1 MDSLALGND
10 LEGVR
15 DLSVDVVA
23 SRLPGEYIKLVA
35 GLTPSAV
42 DPKEIGFLIRREDIH
57 NTRKYVEF
65 AKMLPLSLDVVRK
78 RLNYDRIDVEGLSPE
93 DILKLNERAVAHANT
108 WPKVE
113 SGSKEVARELEKFAA
128 NFITTGEGVVSLIR
142 AVELGRQLEGTFE
155 DLTEEE
161 QEKLHTILL
170 DRTEKTAIEKMVN
183 YLADAKKSTAA
194 FIKSVEHVEALAKGF
209 EKGLSD
215 DLIPLVKT
223 KMMAYKNSGK
233 EHEREALL
241 EDVLQLNDKIDALAS
256 AYKSAVGASFSG
268 LALGPIGLVVTG
280 GIFGN
285 KAENIR
291 KEKNKLIADRRKLL
305 EKLKNADKLAELLD
319 DLQLH
324 LVNLQGQMLGAEVGA
339 KQLSQIWTYIAAY
352 LDEASESLSKVD
364 TLLELHKFAMN
375 FSMVINP
382 WISIKGYSTQISAA
396 FNELLQP

>member
-23 SRLPGEYIKLVA
+23 SRLPGEYIKFVA
-35 GLTPSAV
+35 GQTHSAV
-42 DPKEIGFLIRREDIH
+42 DPKDIGFLIRREDIH

-142 AVELGRQLEGTFE
+142 AVDLGRQLQGKFE

-161 QEKLHTILL
+161 QQKLHTILL
-170 DRTEKTAIEKMVN
+170 DHTEKSAIESMVV
-183 YLADAKKSTAA
+183 YLADAKKSTTA

-215 DLIPLVKT
+215 DLIPLVKV

-241 EDVLQLNDKIDALAS
+241 EDVLQLNEKIAALAS
-256 AYKSAVGASFSG
+256 AYKNAVGASFSG

-280 GIFGN
+280 GIFGS

-324 LVNLQGQMLGAEVGA
+324 LVDLQGKMLGAEVGA
-339 KQLSQIWTYIAAY
+339 KQLSQTWTYIAAY

-375 FSMVINP
+375 FAMVLNP
-382 WISIKGYSTQISAA
+382 WVSIKGYSAQISTA

>member
-1 MDSLALGND
+1 MDSLALEID
-10 LEGVR
+10 LESVK
-15 DLSVDVVA
+15 DLSLDVAA
-23 SRLPGEYIKLVA
+23 SRLPGEYIKLVT

-42 DPKEIGFLIRREDIH
+42 DPKDLGFLIRREDIH
-57 NTRKYVEF
+57 NTRRYVAF

-108 WPKVE
+108 WPALE

-128 NFITTGEGVVSLIR
+128 DFVTTGESVVSLIR
-142 AVELGRQLEGTFE
+142 AIELGRQLDGTLQ

-161 QEKLHTILL
+161 QEELNAILL
-170 DRTEKTAIEKMVN
+170 DRTEKRAIEKMVE
-183 YLADAKKSTAA
+183 YLADAKKSTAG
-194 FIKSVEHVEALAKGF
+194 FIKSVEQVGTLAKGF

-215 DLIPLVKT
+215 DLIPLVKA

-241 EDVLQLNDKIDALAS
+241 EKVLQLNEQIDALAS
-256 AYKSAVGASFSG
+256 AYKNAVGASFSG

-280 GIFGN
+280 GIFGS

-324 LVNLQGQMLGAEVGA
+324 LVDLQGQMLGAEVGA

-382 WISIKGYSTQISAA
+382 WASIKGYSAQISAA

>member
-215 DLIPLVKT
+215 DLIPLVKA

-280 GIFGN
+280 GIFGS

-324 LVNLQGQMLGAEVGA
+324 LVDLQGQMLGAEVGA

-375 FSMVINP
+375 FSIVINP
-382 WISIKGYSTQISAA
+382 WVSIKGYSAQISAA

>member
-1 MDSLALGND
+1 MDSLALDID
-10 LEGVR
+10 LESIS
-15 DLSVDVVA
+15 DLSVDVA
-23 SRLPGEYIKLVA
+23 AIRLPGEYIKLVA
-35 GLTPSAV
+35 GETRSAV
-42 DPKEIGFLIRREDIH
+42 DPKDIGFIIRREDIH
-57 NTRKYVEF
+57 NTRKYVAF

-108 WPKVE
+108 WPALE

-128 NFITTGEGVVSLIR
+128 DFVTTGESVVSLIR
-142 AVELGRQLEGTFE
+142 AIELGRQLDGTLQ

-161 QEKLHTILL
+161 QEELNAILL
-170 DRTEKTAIEKMVN
+170 DRTEKRAIEKMVE
-183 YLADAKKSTAA
+183 YLADAKKSTAG
-194 FIKSVEHVEALAKGF
+194 FIKSVEQVGTLAKGF

-215 DLIPLVKT
+215 DLIPLVKA

-241 EDVLQLNDKIDALAS
+241 EKVLQLNEQIDALAS
-256 AYKSAVGASFSG
+256 AYKNAVGASFSG

-280 GIFGN
+280 GIFGS

-324 LVNLQGQMLGAEVGA
+324 LVDLQGQMLGAEVGA

-375 FSMVINP
+375 FSIVINP
-382 WISIKGYSTQISAA
+382 WVSIKGYSAQISAA

>member
-35 GLTPSAV
+35 GQTHSAV
-42 DPKEIGFLIRREDIH
+42 DPKDIGFLIRREDIH

-142 AVELGRQLEGTFE
+142 AVDLGRQLQGKFE

-161 QEKLHTILL
+161 QQKLHTILL
-170 DRTEKTAIEKMVN
+170 DHTEKSAIESMVV
-183 YLADAKKSTAA
+183 YLADAKKSTTA
-194 FIKSVEHVEALAKGF
+194 FIKSVEYVEVLAKDF

-215 DLIPLVKT
+215 DLIPLVKV

-241 EDVLQLNDKIDALAS
+241 EDVLQLNEKIAALAS
-256 AYKSAVGASFSG
+256 AYKNAVGASFSG

-280 GIFGN
+280 GIFGS

-324 LVNLQGQMLGAEVGA
+324 LVDLQGKMLGAEVGA
-339 KQLSQIWTYIAAY
+339 KQLSQTWTYIAAY

-375 FSMVINP
+375 FAMVLNP
-382 WISIKGYSTQISAA
+382 WVSIKGYSAQISTA

>member
-382 WISIKGYSTQISAA
+382 WVSIKGYSTQISAA

>member
-215 DLIPLVKT
+215 DLIPLVKA

>member
-23 SRLPGEYIKLVA
+23 SRLPGEYIKFVA
-35 GLTPSAV
+35 GQTHSAV
-42 DPKEIGFLIRREDIH
+42 DPKNIGFLIRREDIH

-161 QEKLHTILL
+161 QQKLHTILL
-170 DRTEKTAIEKMVN
+170 DRTEKIAIEKMVN
-183 YLADAKKSTAA
+183 YLADAKKSTTA
-194 FIKSVEHVEALAKGF
+194 FIKSVEYVEVLAKDF

-215 DLIPLVKT
+215 DLIPLVKV

-241 EDVLQLNDKIDALAS
+241 EDVLQLNEKIAALAS
-256 AYKSAVGASFSG
+256 AYKNAVGASFSG

-324 LVNLQGQMLGAEVGA
+324 LVDLQGKMLGAEVGA
-339 KQLSQIWTYIAAY
+339 KQLSQTWTYIAAY

-364 TLLELHKFAMN
+364 TLLELHKFAMS
-375 FSMVINP
+375 FAMVLNP
-382 WISIKGYSTQISAA
+382 WVSIKGYSAQISTA

>member
-35 GLTPSAV
+35 GQTHSAV
-42 DPKEIGFLIRREDIH
+42 DPKDIGFLIRREDIH

-209 EKGLSD
+209 EKGLSE

>member
-209 EKGLSD
+209 EKGLSE

>member
-23 SRLPGEYIKLVA
+23 SRLPGEYIKFVA
-35 GLTPSAV
+35 GQTHSAV
-42 DPKEIGFLIRREDIH
+42 DPKNIGFLIRREDIH

-161 QEKLHTILL
+161 QQKLHTILL
-170 DRTEKTAIEKMVN
+170 DRTEKIAIEKMVN
-183 YLADAKKSTAA
+183 YLADAKKSTTA
-194 FIKSVEHVEALAKGF
+194 FIKSVEYVEVLAKDF

-215 DLIPLVKT
+215 DLIPLVKV

-241 EDVLQLNDKIDALAS
+241 EDVLQLNEKIAALAS
-256 AYKSAVGASFSG
+256 AYKNAVGASFSG

-280 GIFGN
+280 GIFGS

-324 LVNLQGQMLGAEVGA
+324 LVDLQGKMLGAEVGA
-339 KQLSQIWTYIAAY
+339 KQLSQTWTYIAAY

-364 TLLELHKFAMN
+364 TLLELHKFAMS
-375 FSMVINP
+375 FAMVLNP
-382 WISIKGYSTQISAA
+382 WVSIKGYSAQISTA

>member
-1 MDSLALGND
+1 MDSLALDID
-10 LEGVR
+10 LESIS
-15 DLSVDVVA
+15 DLSVDVA
-23 SRLPGEYIKLVA
+23 AIRLPGEYIKLVA
-35 GLTPSAV
+35 GETRSAV
-42 DPKEIGFLIRREDIH
+42 DPKDIGFIIRREDIH
-57 NTRKYVEF
+57 NTRKYVAF

-108 WPKVE
+108 WPALE

-128 NFITTGEGVVSLIR
+128 NFITTGDGVVSLIR

-161 QEKLHTILL
+161 QQKLHTILL
-170 DRTEKTAIEKMVN
+170 DRTEKSAIESMVV
-183 YLADAKKSTAA
+183 YLADAKKSTTA

-215 DLIPLVKT
+215 DLIPLVKV

-241 EDVLQLNDKIDALAS
+241 EDALQLNEKIAALAS
-256 AYKSAVGASFSG
+256 AYKNAVGASFSG

-324 LVNLQGQMLGAEVGA
+324 LVDLQGQMLGAEVGA
-339 KQLSQIWTYIAAY
+339 KQLSQTWTYIAAY

-375 FSMVINP
+375 FAMVLNP
-382 WISIKGYSTQISAA
+382 WVSIKGYSAQISTA

>member
-161 QEKLHTILL
+161 QDKLHTILL

-209 EKGLSD
+209 EKGLSE

>member
-35 GLTPSAV
+35 GQTHSAV
-42 DPKEIGFLIRREDIH
+42 DPKDIGFLIRREDIH

-93 DILKLNERAVAHANT
+93 DILKLDERAVAHANT

-170 DRTEKTAIEKMVN
+170 DRTEKIAIEKMVN
-183 YLADAKKSTAA
+183 YLADAKNSTTA

-256 AYKSAVGASFSG
+256 AYKSAVGASFTG

-280 GIFGN
+280 GIFGS

-364 TLLELHKFAMN
+364 TLLELHKFKMN

-382 WISIKGYSTQISAA
+382 WGSIKGYSAQISAA

>member
-35 GLTPSAV
+35 GQTHSAV
-42 DPKEIGFLIRREDIH
+42 DPKDIGFLIRREDIH

-128 NFITTGEGVVSLIR
+128 NFITTGQGVVSLIR
-142 AVELGRQLEGTFE
+142 AVDLGRQLQGKFE

-161 QEKLHTILL
+161 QQKLHTILL
-170 DRTEKTAIEKMVN
+170 DHTEKSAIESMVV
-183 YLADAKKSTAA
+183 YLADAKKSTTA
-194 FIKSVEHVEALAKGF
+194 FIKSVEYVEVLAKDF

-215 DLIPLVKT
+215 DLIPLVKV

-241 EDVLQLNDKIDALAS
+241 EDVLQLNEKIAALAS
-256 AYKSAVGASFSG
+256 AYKNAVGASFSG

-280 GIFGN
+280 GIFGS

-324 LVNLQGQMLGAEVGA
+324 LVDLQGKMLGAEVGA
-339 KQLSQIWTYIAAY
+339 KQLSQTWTYIAAY

-375 FSMVINP
+375 FAMVLNP
-382 WISIKGYSTQISAA
+382 WVSIKGYSAQISTA

>member
-23 SRLPGEYIKLVA
+23 SRLPGEYIKFVA
-35 GLTPSAV
+35 GQTHSAV
-42 DPKEIGFLIRREDIH
+42 DPKNIGFLIRREDIH

-170 DRTEKTAIEKMVN
+170 DRTEKLAIEKMVN
-183 YLADAKKSTAA
+183 YLADAKNSTTA

-215 DLIPLVKT
+215 DLIPLVKA

-233 EHEREALL
+233 EHEREQLL
-241 EDVLQLNDKIDALAS
+241 EDVLQLNEKIDTLTS
-256 AYKSAVGASFSG
+256 AYKSAVGASFTG

-285 KAENIR
+285 KAEKIR
-291 KEKNKLIADRRKLL
+291 KEKNQLIADRRKLL
-305 EKLKNADKLAELLD
+305 EKIKTADKLAELLG

-324 LVNLQGQMLGAEVGA
+324 LVSLQGQMLGAEVGA

-382 WISIKGYSTQISAA
+382 WVSIKGYSTQISAA

>member
-1 MDSLALGND
+1 MDSLALGSD

-93 DILKLNERAVAHANT
+93 DILKLDERAVAHANT

-170 DRTEKTAIEKMVN
+170 DRTEKLAIEKMVN